1 MENIFFAFYFVRFY
15 SKFHKRRLEEL
26 NCTGLHQF
34 ISLFLTL
41 SCVADLED
49 VVRCTSKFVILF
61 VCFFL
66 QQTEILYSKNM
77 LSYLFTSKTVFS
89 TSTTA
94 LIYSYNK

>member
-1 MENIFFAFYFVRFY
+1 MEDIFFAFYFVRFY

-41 SCVADLED
+41 SCVTDLED
-49 VVRCTSKFVILF
+49 VVRCTSKFVLLF
-61 VCFFL
+61 VSFYRRLKYCTTKICCPTCYF
-66 QQTEILYSKNM
+66 YKKV
-77 LSYLFTSKTVFS
+77 FT